1 MGLTSGDKKGAM
13 RRAKRCGGY
22 SEENETHQ
30 QLCTPEVREEM
41 GGGGVIEQVVEL
53 VIPSTVSGFVLST
66 P

>member
-22 SEENETHQ
+22 SEENKTHQ

-41 GGGGVIEQVVEL
+41 GGVIEQVVEL